1 MHTDVANCIQH
12 CLVCQRDGPPMTPKE
27 ELQWMDKGSTPFIGW
42 SINVVGPFL
51 WDKDGNCYL
60 LVTIDSLSKWVETH
74 AVLLLHSWRASKS
87 LYDDLVAH

>member
-1 MHTDVANCIQH
+1 M
-12 CLVCQRDGPPMTPKE
+12 
-27 ELQWMDKGSTPFIGW
+27 
-42 SINVVGPFL
+42 VGPFL